1 MHHNPPL
8 LLYLIFA
15 IFINISWIVDIACYF
30 GYFLA
35 IYLVTFVALIP
46 GFNFVFM
53 FISLLLQKAKEKK
66 TCIKEEDVT
75 VLIPMYNSKEY
86 IKDTIKSIMKQKRS

>member
-1 MHHNPPL
+1 
-8 LLYLIFA
+8 
-15 IFINISWIVDIACYF
+15 
-30 GYFLA
+30 
-35 IYLVTFVALIP
+35 
-46 GFNFVFM
+46 M